1 MTDNTPLHPITEED
15 IALYLSHNPEFFD
28 RHAELLSSVQLVSP
42 HSRRAVS
49 LQERQAEMLREK
61 IRLLERRVME
71 IFRHGTENLALSDKL
86 LRWAGSLLL
95 EQQPQDLPSAIAESI
110 RTQFA
115 VPQTAI
121 RVWAVDDQFASCE
134 FAQGVSEDTRQ
145 LANSLVE
152 PYCGVSTGVDVVQWL
167 AEPSQ
172 SASLAML
179 PLRAVGAADPAGGAS
194 SAMGLLVLASPDP
207 QRFASTMGTDYLQ
220 RIAEL
225 ASAALSRLR

>member
-86 LRWAGSLLL
+86 TCLQR
-95 EQQPQDLPSAIAESI
+95 LPSRSALSLPC
-110 RTQFA
+110 R
-115 VPQTAI
+115 
-121 RVWAVDDQFASCE
+121 
-134 FAQGVSEDTRQ
+134 RQ
-145 LANSLVE
+145 PSG
-152 PYCGVSTGVDVVQWL
+152 CGLWT
-167 AEPSQ
+167 
-172 SASLAML
+172 ASLPAASL
-179 PLRAVGAADPAGGAS
+179 PRG
-194 SAMGLLVLASPDP
+194 
-207 QRFASTMGTDYLQ
+207 
-220 RIAEL
+220 
-225 ASAALSRLR
+225 

>member
-145 LANSLVE
+145 LANSLAE
-152 PYCGVSTGVDVVQWL
+152 PYCGVSTGFDVVQWL

>member
-1 MTDNTPLHPITEED
+1 MTDKTPLHPITEED

-145 LANSLVE
+145 LANSLAE
-152 PYCGVSTGVDVVQWL
+152 PYCGVSTGFDVVQWL

-172 SASLAML
+172 SASLALL
-179 PLRAVGAADPAGGAS
+179 PLRAVGAADPVGGAS

>member
-1 MTDNTPLHPITEED
+1 MTANSALHPITEED

-42 HSRRAVS
+42 HSRRTVS

-61 IRLLERRVME
+61 IRTLERRVME

-86 LRWAGSLLL
+86 LHWAVKLMLAH
-95 EQQPQDLPSAIAESI
+95 QPRDLPQAIAESI
-110 RTQFA
+110 RTQFS

-121 RVWAVDDQFASCE
+121 RVWAVSDQFAQCD
-134 FAQGVSEDTRQ
+134 FAQDVSEDTRQ
-145 LANSLVE
+145 LAGSLSE
-152 PYCGVSTGVDVVQWL
+152 PYCGVSDGFEVVRWL
-167 AEPSQ
+167 PEPGQ
-172 SASLAML
+172 CASLAML
-179 PLRAVGAADPAGGAS
+179 PLRAATGMEAGAS
-194 SAMGLLVLASPDP
+194 PSATIGLLVLASPDP

>member
-1 MTDNTPLHPITEED
+1 MTDKTPLHPITEED

-145 LANSLVE
+145 LANSLAE
-152 PYCGVSTGVDVVQWL
+152 PYCGVSTGFDVVQWL

-172 SASLAML
+172 SASLALL

>member
-1 MTDNTPLHPITEED
+1 MTDKTPLHPITEED

-145 LANSLVE
+145 LANSLAE
-152 PYCGVSTGVDVVQWL
+152 PYCGVSTGFDVVQWL